1 MYSLS
6 GWFWIWDNQ
15 CFSKIVLS
23 VCLLWEFAWNILFKP
38 PQRIH
43 PALSRGKCN
52 TPVYTI
58 VTKQLWQT
66 SSFSFCLSDLNVVTV
81 WFSFLRCDGDEWSC
95 RGEGNTQC
103 IPLSWVCDNRF
114 VEFSLFGGGLL
125 VSDIPVWL
133 LCTKFVI
140 GLVKVLV
147 KVNFGGGS

>member
-23 VCLLWEFAWNILFKP
+23 VSLLWGFAWNILFKP

-52 TPVYTI
+52 TPAHTI
-58 VTKQLWQT
+58 VTKQLCQT
-66 SSFSFCLSDLNVVTV
+66 LLFCLSDLNVVTV
-81 WFSFLRCDGDEWSC
+81 WFSFLRCGGDEWSC

-114 VEFSLFGGGLL
+114 VEFSLFWGFACFWYTSL
-125 VSDIPVWL
+125 L

-147 KVNFGGGS
+147 KVNFGGVS